1 MIKSTNG
8 KSQDEVLAEFDR
20 LFAGGAYGSAQNP
33 MAYRRNKDGENKEE
47 DKITQKS
54 VGEDLAADK
63 KSRNS
68 TKIFILLPEG
78 IKSDEILE
86 KLGKSLGERYLLII
100 SSFYS
105 RGLLKKKV
113 KKELGNYLAGHWK
126 ILRKI
131 GGEKYAILLKMAVM
145 DFHHLKRSAR
155 VPVANVQS
163 GSYALNAST
172 LNLKHQFRYEL
183 TTVHAKHAR
192 SEHQRERQ
200 REFAA
205 KHSVY
210 SKIAS
215 SVDGLSFDYAAAI
228 AYVATMPDG
237 DAKSPLL
244 KEQINAAKKN
254 HRVLVLE
261 QLALGEMP
269 WVLDKQGRN
278 YTVLV
283 SVPRDIRVFFSFGG
297 KPLWV
302 VDVSSSQ
309 PMLHALLYPSECDEK
324 KKYLSVVQSKSASS
338 GFWTFMRDAAGA
350 KHDLNDDEQKA
361 EMKELIFRQVF
372 FSYSEG
378 KKGAKGVFAQAFK
391 REFPMLWEQINAA
404 KKKHGPKQSSG
415 LSKAM
420 MWVEAGG
427 VFDAINALKHKPYPL
442 ISIHDAIVT
451 TKEGVADVTDALSAA
466 FVTAK
471 LEPRLA
477 AKLLTADA

>member
-8 KSQDEVLAEFDR
+8 KSQNEVLAEFDR
-20 LFAGGAYGSAQNP
+20 LFGGGACGSAQNP

-63 KSRNS
+63 KSQNS

-86 KLGKSLGERYLLII
+86 KLGRSLGERYLLII

-131 GGEKYAILLKMAVM
+131 GGEKYAILLKMAVN

-155 VPVANVQS
+155 VPVAGVQS
-163 GSYALNAST
+163 GAFALNAST

-200 REFAA
+200 REFSA

-215 SVDGLSFDYAAAI
+215 SVDCLSFDYAAAI

-237 DAKSPLL
+237 DAKS
-244 KEQINAAKKN
+244 

-309 PMLHALLYPSECDEK
+309 PLLHALLYPSECDEK
-324 KKYLSVVQSKSASS
+324 TKYLSIVQSKSAGSS
-338 GFWTFMRDAAGA
+338 FWAFMRDAAGE

-361 EMKELIFRQVF
+361 KMKELIFQQVF
-372 FSYSEG
+372 YSYSEG
-378 KKGAKGVFAQAFK
+378 KKGAKGVFAQAFS
-391 REFPMLWEQINAA
+391 REVPLLWEQINAA

-427 VFDAINALKHKPYPL
+427 VFAAINALKHKPYPL

-451 TKEGVADVTDALSAA
+451 TKDGVADVVAALSAA

-477 AKLLTADA
+477 ATLLTAGD

>member
-8 KSQDEVLAEFDR
+8 KSQNEVLAEFDR

-47 DKITQKS
+47 EDKITQKS

-63 KSRNS
+63 KSRNIN
-68 TKIFILLPEG
+68 KVFILLPEG
-78 IKSDEILE
+78 IKSDDILE

-131 GGEKYAILLKMAVM
+131 GGEKYAILLKMAVK

-155 VPVANVQS
+155 VPVAGVQS
-163 GSYALNAST
+163 GAFALNAET
-172 LNLKHQFRYEL
+172 LNLKRQVRYEL

-200 REFAA
+200 SEFAA
-205 KHSVY
+205 KNAVF
-210 SKIAS
+210 SKIAA
-215 SVDGLSFDYAAAI
+215 SVDGLSFDYAAAQ

-237 DAKSPLL
+237 DARS
-244 KEQINAAKKN
+244 
-254 HRVLVLE
+254 HRMLVLE

-269 WVLDKQGRN
+269 WVWDKQGRN

-283 SVPRDIRVFFSFGG
+283 NVPRDIRVFFSFGG

-324 KKYLSVVQSKSASS
+324 TKYLSIVQSKSAGS
-338 GFWTFMRDAAGA
+338 GFWAFMRDAAGA
-350 KHDLNDDEQKA
+350 KHDLNDEEQKA
-361 EMKELIFRQVF
+361 AMKELIFRQVF
-372 FSYSEG
+372 YSYSEG
-378 KKGAKGVFAQAFK
+378 KKGTKSVFAQAFK
-391 REFPMLWEQINAA
+391 REFPLLFAEINSRKATE
-404 KKKHGPKQSSG
+404 GPKQSSK

-451 TKEGVADVTDALSAA
+451 TKDGVADVVAALSAA

-477 AKLLTADA
+477 AKVLTAGE

>member
-8 KSQDEVLAEFDR
+8 KSQNEVLAEFDR
-20 LFAGGAYGSAQNP
+20 LFAGGACGSAQNP

-47 DKITQKS
+47 GDKITQKS
-54 VGEDLAADK
+54 VGEDLAADI
-63 KSRNS
+63 KSRNIN
-68 TKIFILLPEG
+68 KVFILLPEG

-131 GGEKYAILLKMAVM
+131 GGEKYAILLKMAVN

-155 VPVANVQS
+155 VPVAGVQS
-163 GSYALNAST
+163 GAFALNTGT

-183 TTVHAKHAR
+183 TTIHAKHAR

-205 KHSVY
+205 KNSVF
-210 SKIAS
+210 SKIAA
-215 SVDGLSFDYAAAI
+215 SVDGLSFDYAAAQ
-228 AYVATMPDG
+228 AYVATMPNG
-237 DAKSPLL
+237 DARS
-244 KEQINAAKKN
+244 
-254 HRVLVLE
+254 HRMLVLE

-269 WVLDKQGRN
+269 WVVDKQGRN

-324 KKYLSVVQSKSASS
+324 TKYLSIVQSKSAGS
-338 GFWTFMRDAAGA
+338 GFWAFMRDAAEA
-350 KHDLNDDEQKA
+350 KHDLNDEEQKA
-361 EMKELIFRQVF
+361 QMKELIFQQVF
-372 FSYSEG
+372 YSYSEG
-378 KKGAKGVFAQAFK
+378 KKGTKGVFAKAFK
-391 REFPMLWEQINAA
+391 REFPMLFAEINSRKATEGA
-404 KKKHGPKQSSG
+404 KQSSK

-427 VFDAINALKHKPYPL
+427 VFDAIKALKHKPYPL

-477 AKLLTADA
+477 AKMLSAGD

>member
-20 LFAGGAYGSAQNP
+20 LFAGGACGSAQNP

-47 DKITQKS
+47 GDKITQKS
-54 VGEDLAADK
+54 VGEDLAADI
-63 KSRNS
+63 KSWNIN
-68 TKIFILLPEG
+68 KFFILLPEG

-131 GGEKYAILLKMAVM
+131 GGEKYAILLKMAVK

-155 VPVANVQS
+155 VPVPNVQS

-200 REFAA
+200 SAFAA

-210 SKIAS
+210 SKIAA

-237 DAKSPLL
+237 DAKS
-244 KEQINAAKKN
+244 
-254 HRVLVLE
+254 HRMLVLE

-324 KKYLSVVQSKSASS
+324 TKYLSIVQSKSAGS
-338 GFWTFMRDAAGA
+338 GFWAFMRDAAGA
-350 KHDLNDDEQKA
+350 RHDLNDGEQKA
-361 EMKELIFRQVF
+361 EMKKLIFQQVF
-372 FSYSEG
+372 YSFSEG
-378 KKGAKGVFAQAFK
+378 KKGAKGVFAKAFK
-391 REFPMLWEQINAA
+391 REFPLLWEQINAA

-420 MWVEAGG
+420 MWAEAEG
-427 VFDAINALKHKPYPL
+427 VFDAINALKDKPYPL

-477 AKLLTADA
+477 AKVLTAGG